1 MTGRRRFSKANLLLY
16 LILTVYAV
24 IVIYPLVM
32 MVMLSF
38 KTKAEIFLNPL
49 GLPLSLSFANY
60 VQAWNAAKFGS
71 FFRNSAIVSVA
82 SVLSVLVV
90 SSMAAF
96 VLARRQFRGRN
107 ALQTLF
113 VCGLMLPMRLC
124 IIPLFNLIK
133 GIGLEDTHLAL
144 ILTYTASNLAFSIFI
159 LTGFFKSIPMEIE
172 EAALLDGCNDFRVY
186 FRISL
191 PMIRPALAT
200 TAIFTFVSIWN
211 DLFYPLIFI
220 RTQALRT
227 LPLGIAMFVG
237 EYNTEWSLL
246 FAGITMAVLPTIAV
260 YLVMSRQ
267 FVEGLSAG
275 AFK

>member
-1 MTGRRRFSKANLLLY
+1 MTGRRHISKVNLMFYVILLC
-16 LILTVYAV
+16 YAA
-24 IVIYPLVM
+24 IVLYPLAM

-38 KTKAEIFLNPL
+38 KTKAEIFMQPL
-49 GLPLSLSFANY
+49 ALPSSLSITNY
-60 VQAWNAAKFGS
+60 IEAWSLAKFGL
-71 FFRNSAIVSVA
+71 FFRNSSIVSVA
-82 SVLSVLVV
+82 SVLSVLAT

-107 ALQTLF
+107 SLQILF
-113 VCGLMLPMRLC
+113 ICGLMLPMRLC

-133 GIGLEDTHLAL
+133 GLGLEDTHLAL
-144 ILTYTASNLAFSIFI
+144 ILTYTASNMAFSIFI
-159 LTGFFKSIPMEIE
+159 LTNFFKSIPLEIE
-172 EAALLDGCNDFRVY
+172 EAAFLDGCNDFGVY
-186 FRISL
+186 SRISL
-191 PMIRPALAT
+191 PMIRPAMAT

-246 FAGITMAVLPTIAV
+246 FAGITMAVLPTIV
-260 YLVMSRQ
+260 IYLIMSRQ
-267 FVEGLSAG
+267 FIEGLSTG

>member
-1 MTGRRRFSKANLLLY
+1 MTGRRRFTRANLFLY
-16 LILTVYAV
+16 LILVAYAV

-38 KTKAEIFLNPL
+38 KTKVEIFLNPL
-49 GLPLSLSFANY
+49 GLPSSFSLANY
-60 VQAWNAAKFGS
+60 IQAWKAARFGL
-71 FFRNSAIVSVA
+71 FFRNSTFVSVA
-82 SVLSVLVV
+82 SVLGVLTV

-96 VLARRQFRGRN
+96 VLARREFRGRN
-107 ALQTLF
+107 AIQVLF
-113 VCGLMLPMRLC
+113 ICGLMLPMRLC

-133 GIGLEDTHLAL
+133 GIGFEDTHLAL
-144 ILTYTASNLAFSIFI
+144 IITYTASNMAFSIFL
-159 LTGFFKSIPMEIE
+159 LTNFFKSIPFEIE

-186 FRISL
+186 YRISL

-220 RTQALRT
+220 RTSALRT

-246 FAGITMAVLPTIAV
+246 FAGITMAVLPTIV
-260 YLVMSRQ
+260 FYLIMSRQ
-267 FVEGLSAG
+267 FIEGLSAG
-275 AFK
+275 AIK